1 MVGIPGGDPL
11 EQRVEFSCRQ
21 PRGSW
26 VSRFQPDGP
35 QITSDRGRPSQEQPQ
50 PRCDKARLKLEGA
63 GLRLVSHLSSL
74 ISLLCG
80 PLEQRVQFCC
90 PPPPMIKPDQVRP
103 IHGGVEG
110 EGGRDA
116 YRLLVRVAIAIPT
129 SAKERNPA
137 QPRPPRKAI
146 SMEGAHRGEDARG
159 GILSHSLGRAP
170 HRLHGTAWPSGL
182 HGHASTPDGH
192 VTEWHGMHG
201 PS

>member
-1 MVGIPGGDPL
+1 MRGGRGGRVLRRSATYCPQFQTPWSASPEAIP
-11 EQRVEFSCRQ
+11 S
-21 PRGSW
+21 SS
-26 VSRFQPDGP
+26 VSNFPAANPEVHGLADSNQMAL
-35 QITSDRGRPSQEQPQ
+35 ITSDRGRPSQEQPQ

-146 SMEGAHRGEDARG
+146 SMEGAQGGRMRG
-159 GILSHSLGRAP
+159 G
-170 HRLHGTAWPSGL
+170 
-182 HGHASTPDGH
+182 AS
-192 VTEWHGMHG
+192 
-201 PS
+201 